1 MMRSL
6 FSGVSGLKNHQTRM
20 DVIGNNIANVN
31 TTGFKGSRVTFQD
44 ILSQN
49 IAGAASAQG
58 NKGGTNPKQIGLGMG
73 MASVDTNFGDGSL
86 QSTGKNTD
94 LALSG
99 NGFFILGDGANKI
112 YTRSGAFEFD
122 SDGNYTVPGSGMLV
136 QGWMANEDGTI
147 NANGDV
153 TGITIPKGQTMAA
166 KATTYAQFS
175 KNLSAEGKMSTTTE
189 KIEKNGTT
197 DVVTTPS
204 TTTTTVVLSNGD
216 IIKTEITI
224 EATPGADP
232 QETKIINGVTID
244 DMNLYTALPKDGT
257 ITYDPAV
264 GKATKATHVITDAG
278 GKTTTTV
285 YTLDTANQKIDITI
299 DATYANNRKTTKVT
313 TITAPTKVVAPITAY
328 DSEGVAHQITGTF
341 TKNNLNEWVF
351 NPGIKDEAGKIY
363 TDTGYEVTGGE
374 YKIKFKEDGTIDTIA
389 GTPLS
394 FKPDQANTV
403 TIAPDFSKLT
413 QYAGESTAT
422 VTDRDGY
429 GKGDL
434 SSVSI
439 DSSGIITGTF
449 SNGLTKSLA
458 QVAIA
463 TFNNPAGLTKL
474 GTNTYSESN
483 NSGLVQISTSGNG
496 GAGTITPSNLE
507 MSNVDLSEEFSSMII
522 TQRGFQANSKI
533 ITVSDEMLETLTN
546 LKR

>member
-122 SDGNYTVPGSGMLV
+122 ADGNYTVPGSGMLV
-136 QGWMANEDGTI
+136 QGWMADALGNI
-147 NANGDV
+147 NANGDT

-166 KATTYAQFS
+166 SATTKAGYS
-175 KNLSAEGKMSTTTE
+175 KNLSAEATVKTTTKVVSTE
-189 KIEKNGTT
+189 VTKTLTRAWVDGADEEGTKT
-197 DVVTTPS
+197 LADGTIQTITKVDDGTGAGTFNAVITRVSTSSATTKTPWVAADTEGVVTGAPIDGDETINGNLWTTS
-204 TTTTTVVLSNGD
+204 SVTTTTTK
-216 IIKTEITI
+216 IA
-224 EATPGADP
+224 EATSVIAP
-232 QETKIINGVTID
+232 VT
-244 DMNLYTALPKDGT
+244 
-257 ITYDPAV
+257 V
-264 GKATKATHVITDAG
+264 
-278 GKTTTTV
+278 
-285 YTLDTANQKIDITI
+285 
-299 DATYANNRKTTKVT
+299 
-313 TITAPTKVVAPITAY
+313 Y
-328 DSEGVAHQITGTF
+328 DSEGVAHKITGTF
-341 TKNNLNEWVF
+341 TKSGDNEWTF
-351 NPGIKDEAGKIY
+351 SPGTK
-363 TDTGYEVTGGE
+363 TDTGYDILPGTGE
-374 YKIKFKEDGTIDTIA
+374 YTIKFNSDGTYLNAT
-389 GTPLS
+389 GTPVQFS
-394 FKPDQANTV
+394 PTQANGMS
-403 TIAPDFSKLT
+403 IAIDFSSLT
-413 QYAGESTAT
+413 QYSGDSTAT
-422 VTDRDGY
+422 LTERDGY
-429 GKGDL
+429 AAGDL
-434 SSVSI
+434 ESVSI
-439 DSSGIITGTF
+439 DSSGIITGKF

-474 GTNTYSESN
+474 GTNTYAESN
-483 NSGLVQISTSGNG
+483 NSGIVQISTSGNG

-507 MSNVDLSEEFSSMII
+507 MSNVDLSEEFSNMII

-533 ITVSDEMLETLTN
+533 ITVSDEMLETLAN

>member
-6 FSGVSGLKNHQTRM
+6 FSGVSGLKNHQTRR

-122 SDGNYTVPGSGMLV
+122 SDGNYTVPGSGLLV
-136 QGWMANEDGTI
+136 QGWMADASGKI
-147 NANGDV
+147 NAGGDV

-166 KATTYAQFS
+166 QATQSIGYT
-175 KNLSAEGKMSTTTE
+175 KNLSAEGKASQ
-189 KIEKNGTT
+189 
-197 DVVTTPS
+197 
-204 TTTTTVVLSNGD
+204 TTTTTDTVAD
-216 IIKTEITI
+216 T
-224 EATPGADP
+224 TPASGP
-232 QETKIINGVTID
+232 TSTTNT
-244 DMNLYTALPKDGT
+244 LTDGT
-257 ITYDPAV
+257 
-264 GKATKATHVITDAG
+264 VI
-278 GKTTTTV
+278 
-285 YTLDTANQKIDITI
+285 
-299 DATYANNRKTTKVT
+299 VT
-313 TITAPTKVVAPITAY
+313 TIEYTGTQKITKTETTTPPTKVIAPVTVY
-328 DSEGVAHQITGTF
+328 DSEGVEHKITGVF
-341 TKNNLNEWVF
+341 TKTGDNKWQYT
-351 NPGIKDEAGKIY
+351 PGSTAPY
-363 TDTGYEVTGGE
+363 QTDTGFAITGGVYDIE
-374 YKIKFKEDGTIDTIA
+374 FNTDGTFKSVS
-389 GTPLS
+389 GTPMT
-394 FKPDQANTV
+394 FQPTQANAMTV
-403 TIAPDFSKLT
+403 TPDFSKMT
-413 QYAGESTAT
+413 QYSGESTAT
-422 VTDRDGY
+422 VTSRDGY
-429 GKGDL
+429 PAGDL
-434 SSVSI
+434 ESVSI
-439 DSSGIITGTF
+439 DSSGVITGKF

-474 GTNTYSESN
+474 GSNTFSESN
-483 NSGLVQISTSGNG
+483 NSGVVQISTAGNG

-507 MSNVDLSEEFSSMII
+507 MSNVDLSEEFSNMII

-533 ITVSDEMLETLTN
+533 ITVSDEMLETLAN